1 MRTRNYFK
9 YLLATLA
16 LSGNVSLGMAQ
27 SPTLTWT
34 RGTTRGSDVWY
45 MCKTAVNWDDVHT
58 SLSGNAHS
66 MVDVEYWDGGRGLG
80 LTTPQS
86 GELTRIKST
95 VKDNIYCTAV
105 EEIKLSIGATIPS
118 YTKIT
123 CKGLKFG
130 TYSKTTA
137 SAGSY
142 HGCELFYWGTE
153 RTVNRSFTTSDNS
166 NLTSPYSLLKNCRR
180 GSGESY
186 TSLTEK
192 EIVYLNSGSEQINN
206 VDVYFGVLA
215 YAKRTG
221 GGASK
226 TAEFAVRYDGSNAN
240 FVFSPCNQIQYD
252 LNGGIGVSNSEWNTS
267 NNVTASV
274 PKKVGYK
281 FAGWKDV
288 NGQYVA
294 QGTQYV
300 ADNTHKGP
308 IKLVAQWEECGLFL
322 GDLYMDYQ
330 NKKTNSDNNANI
342 AHYVNPSNN
351 DGLRFAEQVKKE
363 NNQDMAPYEWGDF
376 TKSSTTYIINLKT
389 KKEAQV
395 WRAGVGMFEYGF
407 SVPAYTSIRINA
419 KYDLVSE
426 KTGEDKHQGA
436 HGAELIH
443 FGTLAWSPNT
453 KDNFSTSNASSY
465 INGKYIGTVSDNVEI
480 KNNES
485 IVKCYSNNGAIVNG
499 SKNASLVFNNSDGSS
514 VREMNHYFSLVSY
527 IHRNGN
533 KNISESTTLTIN
545 SYEPTYTYY
554 ATVTFHHLNGTTT
567 QSCSAEG
574 SNTIKL
580 QGVYPGYRDGY
591 RFVGWSRTENAGQPD
606 YDINGNGQN
615 FDFSPYDEENDCGLG
630 PIDLYAVW
638 AQTPC
643 VVTLKHNDG
652 TGDVDYVDAYFG
664 QQMPN
669 VDKNGNE
676 LQIPTR
682 IGYEFAGYTRY
693 DGKKFYDENMNSTN
707 TWDLAYGEKLDAQW
721 TPKSYIVTL
730 DADGGVFPDNVISKN
745 IGNFPTIT
753 AVDAYEVEI
762 DNEKKMVGPFI
773 QFSCSYEMAMKASE
787 LVQALAKKPGYELL
801 GWYDNAGNEVVT
813 AEEKSRNC
821 KLTGNGGYWSNG
833 DWKWHHLDDVK
844 LTAHYRQKYQV
855 SNDGSIISFDN
866 EKVEAGE
873 DWLWSVVNDLVGA
886 AQEVGTAEKPVM
898 AFDLRASK
906 NQWTGSNYDCG
917 LVMESLRGYDFISPN
932 VLVYFNEKSYN
943 DANCNNAILSD
954 NTCQNLVVTDRYP
967 MKIPYEFTA
976 QTATYERN
984 GAQKSEN
991 GENSQDAMWAQSY
1004 KSVWG
1009 TLCLP
1014 YPITNNHSYRDESGI
1029 DYQIKFYE
1037 LYGTHDNYMQFRE
1050 MAEDKKIEAN
1060 TPVLYCRTAGVGS
1073 AVTVQ
1078 ESSSGV
1084 EVPANI
1090 ENGSYTTNPVIYS
1103 TELKEEM
1110 KRNENAERV
1119 VEEDWQFKGTLETKK
1134 FCTKAYSDLCIQKG
1148 AQAEF
1153 LAGAEVLDPDNEKI
1167 PYREIYYFKQDKFTH
1182 MTSGVTI
1189 LPYRAY
1195 FDRKKIEESTDQIGE
1210 SKVSSYSILVMD
1222 DDGTTT
1228 DITNLIDNHEA
1239 KGNGKIYDLS
1249 GRRVKQP
1256 VKGSIYIVDGKKKMY

>member
-9 YLLATLA
+9 YLLAALA

-66 MVDVEYWDGGRGLG
+66 MVDVEYWDGGKGLG

-153 RTVNRSFTTSDNS
+153 RTVNRSFTTSDKS

-192 EIVYLNSGSEQINN
+192 EIIYLNSGSEQINN

-221 GGASK
+221 GGAQK

-274 PKKVGYK
+274 PRKVGYK

-514 VREMNHYFSLVSY
+514 VREINHYFSLVSY

-721 TPKSYIVTL
+721 TPKTYIVTL

-932 VLVYFNEKSYN
+932 VLVYFNEKSFN
-943 DANCNNAILSD
+943 DANCNNAILSN
-954 NTCQNLVVTDRYP
+954 NTCQNLVVTDRFP
-967 MKIPYEFTA
+967 MKIPYAFTA

-984 GAQKSEN
+984 KAFIN
-991 GENSQDAMWAQSY
+991 DDNDAMWQQS
-1004 KSVWG
+1004 KDSKWG

-1014 YPITNNHSYRDESGI
+1014 YPIKNNQKYDKNGVKYTIR
-1029 DYQIKFYE
+1029 FYE
-1037 LYGTHDNYMQFRE
+1037 LHNTYGNGQGQEYMQFYE
-1050 MAEDKKIEAN
+1050 MDADQVIAAN
-1060 TPVLYCRTAGVGS
+1060 TPVLYCRTEGS
-1073 AVTVQ
+1073 AGSDITVKATN
-1078 ESSSGV
+1078 V
-1084 EVPANI
+1084 EVHANAGYGTNLVDYKEKVDRKEAEESVMYWKFVGTLQTKEYCGAEYNGHVADGVYQNI
-1090 ENGSYTTNPVIYS
+1090 EN
-1103 TELKEEM
+1103 KM
-1110 KRNENAERV
+1110 
-1119 VEEDWQFKGTLETKK
+1119 
-1134 FCTKAYSDLCIQKG
+1134 G
-1148 AQAEF
+1148 ATF
-1153 LAGAEVLDPDNEKI
+1153 IDHNKM
-1167 PYREIYYFKQDKFTH
+1167 EIYFFESDKFKKL
-1182 MTSGVTI
+1182 SRKGKII
-1189 LPYRAY
+1189 LYPYRAFFEDHTITY
-1195 FDRKKIEESTDQIGE
+1195 LEQSGE
-1210 SKVSSYSILVMD
+1210 SKVSSYSILVVD
-1222 DDGTTT
+1222 ADGTTT
-1228 DITNLIDNHEA
+1228 DITNLVGNSNA
-1239 KGNGKIYDLS
+1239 KGDGKIYDLS